1 MPNVCGAPG
10 DISLLFFVSAK
21 TDDGERGDGRS

>member
-10 DISLLFFVSAK
+10 EIFLLIFVSAK
-21 TDDGERGDGRS
+21 TDDGERGDDRS